1 MFALTKYINRG
12 FVLAFILIGIAA
24 CGQPEKP
31 GAASAAT
38 AESLKQHVEAAIAG
52 LDPAKLKDLGFAP
65 PYNMADKQFETQY
78 EVKVI
83 RMKPAGDKG
92 KHTEG
97 QVQLVGSMQDPRT
110 ELWLTE
116 MVRLN
121 FVQPGG
127 RGEWRLVLYRG
138 QIEDYLSQVIP
149 DQELRTLSDSLQNY
163 LKSAFVT
170 VSADE
175 LESAAP

>member
-1 MFALTKYINRG
+1 MFSVTKRINRV

-24 CGQPEKP
+24 CGQPGNSGTK
-31 GAASAAT
+31 SAAT

-52 LDPAKLKDLGFAP
+52 LDPAKLKDFGFAP
-65 PYNMADKQFETQY
+65 PYNMADKQFEAQY

-83 RMKPAGDKG
+83 RMKPAGNKG

-97 QVQLVGSMQDPRT
+97 EVQLVGSMLDPRT

-116 MVRLN
+116 MVQLN
-121 FVQPGG
+121 FVQPDG
-127 RGEWRLVLYRG
+127 RGEWKLVLYRG

-149 DQELRTLSDSLQNY
+149 DQELRTLSDPLQNY
-163 LKSAFVT
+163 LKSAFDT